1 MIYLV
6 DASVYVFR
14 AWFSVPDSMTDAE
27 GQPVN
32 AFYGYARFLG
42 DFIERTRP
50 AYLVVA
56 FDESLTTSYR
66 NEIYAQYKANR
77 ATPPEELERQFSL
90 CRRLTAAFGV
100 TEYAS
105 AQYEADDII
114 ATLTTAARRQQ
125 HEVSIVTR
133 DKDLAQLV
141 RTGDEYWD
149 FAADKRLDYA
159 GVEERFGV
167 PAEAIADM
175 LALAGDSVDNI
186 PGVPGVGVKTAVALF
201 QHFGTLDAIYE
212 RLDEVAEVPIRGAA
226 RLGKRLAE
234 NEPKA
239 RLSRQLTGLAL
250 DVPIPCD
257 VESMRWTAPDL
268 AAVNRIYDELGFGER
283 LREQAQRIATL

>member
-14 AWFSVPDSMTDAE
+14 AWFSVPDTMTDAE

-50 AYLVVA
+50 DYLVVA

-66 NEIYAQYKANR
+66 NEIYPEYKANR
-77 ATPPEELERQFSL
+77 ESPPEELERQFSL
-90 CRRLTAAFGV
+90 CRRLTGAFGV

-105 AQYEADDII
+105 GQYEADDII
-114 ATLTTAARRQQ
+114 GTLSAAARRQQ
-125 HEVSIVTR
+125 HVVSIVTR

-141 RTGDEYWD
+141 RSGDEYWD
-149 FAADKRLDYA
+149 FAADKRLDYD
-159 GVEERFGV
+159 GIEQRFGV

-186 PGVPGVGVKTAVALF
+186 PGVRGVGIKSAVALL

-212 RLDEVAEVPIRGAA
+212 RLDEVAGLPIRGAA
-226 RLGKRLAE
+226 RVSKCLTE
-234 NEPKA
+234 SEPLA

-257 VESMRWTAPDL
+257 VDSMRWTAPDL
-268 AAVNRIYDELGFGER
+268 EAVNDIYDELGFGER
-283 LREQAQRIATL
+283 LREQAQRIAML